1 MPRAIHIKTT
11 AEPAELAAAPILC
24 ATRAFIERAQAS
36 GGLTLT
42 LGGALSRADTKAL
55 FDITEWPDY
64 DRASV
69 LAVNKVLNEDDVL
82 PIQFTRMVAQDAR
95 LLRAAK
101 GRLLA
106 TRRATPLLEASGT
119 SDLFRIMFETAFWRI
134 NLAYF
139 DGLPIDHW
147 PQTHIG
153 VVLWSL
159 SVAAHDWTKPDELLS
174 TCTMPEPS
182 PRGATSNVSVYA
194 MITRVLRPATW
205 FGLLECKQAAEAPRS
220 APGRHRLYRKTPLFD
235 RLVSFDV
242 ELKPANNPLH

>member
-1 MPRAIHIKTT
+1 MMFYR
-11 AEPAELAAAPILC
+11 
-24 ATRAFIERAQAS
+24 F
-36 GGLTLT
+36 
-42 LGGALSRADTKAL
+42 
-55 FDITEWPDY
+55 
-64 DRASV
+64 
-69 LAVNKVLNEDDVL
+69 
-82 PIQFTRMVAQDAR
+82 QFTRMVAQDAR

-106 TRRATPLLEASGT
+106 TRRATALLEASGT

-182 PRGATSNVSVYA
+182 PPRRYSQCFRVRNDYA
-194 MITRVLRPATW
+194 CPAARNLVRLIGVQASGGGSEERTRPSSALS
-205 FGLLECKQAAEAPRS
+205 QNAP
-220 APGRHRLYRKTPLFD
+220 F
-235 RLVSFDV
+235 
-242 ELKPANNPLH
+242 